1 MKNLIHCITAS
12 SLLSGVGFAEDVS
25 YLNTIR
31 QFQEPSKVQ
40 WDASTTVASASVG
53 DGINSELEINPGGA
67 NFELWTLKSSTG
79 AAPVEYL
86 LSSSY
91 VGAYIPIVTLEI
103 TSEDTA
109 APVLRTRAD
118 RPFQVY
124 VKTEGLLAGEKDP
137 EASKSVKFLRYVQ
150 SYGVNG
156 TGENLDRDQATEL
169 PLSLPAPMPVGII
182 NQNGD
187 LPLTFASSEIPAK
200 DLSKIR
206 GEVTF
211 TLKTQVDDRNG
222 YHIDEKQLASKTIQI
237 WPVADGKISGVTTN
251 QAIRFSLP
259 TLTFSLN
266 DLYPGST
273 TYAQVYK
280 GEAVLGTV
288 GKPVP
293 GSAFVNTEGIPQ
305 NKVITLT
312 DYDSVFDSDGRWTME
327 VVTVTPF
334 GTDRLDHVTF
344 DVNRTIK
351 MNGSFTTIENK

>member
-1 MKNLIHCITAS
+1 MKNLLHCITAS

-67 NFELWTLKSSTG
+67 NFELWTLKSSSE
-79 AAPVEYL
+79 AQPVEYL

-91 VGAYIPIVTLEI
+91 VGAYIPIVTLQV
-103 TSEDTA
+103 TTEDTA

-118 RPFQVY
+118 RPFWVN
-124 VKTEGLLAGEKDP
+124 VKTEGLLSGESDP
-137 EASKSVKFLRYVQ
+137 EASKSVQFLRHVQ

-156 TGENLDRDQATEL
+156 TGENLDRDKATAL
-169 PLSLPAPMPVGII
+169 PMSLAPMPDGII
-182 NQNGD
+182 NKNGD
-187 LPLTFASSEIPAK
+187 LPLTFPASLIPGE

-222 YHIDEKQLASKTIQI
+222 YHIDEKTLASQIIQI
-237 WPVADGKISGVTTN
+237 WPVADGKISGVTNN

-259 TLTFSLN
+259 TVTIGLN

-280 GEAVLGTV
+280 GGPSLGTV
-288 GKPVP
+288 GKVVP

-305 NKVITLT
+305 NKVLTLT
-312 DYDSVFDSDGRWTME
+312 EYDTVFDSDGRWTME
-327 VVTVTPF
+327 VLTSTPF
-334 GTDRLDHVTF
+334 GVDRLDYVSF

-351 MNGSFTTIENK
+351 VNAGVTTIDKK